1 MGSYVIAIYQPKD
14 GKDVELLGCV
24 RAHIDVLRAEDLV
37 TEVEP
42 LVLQAPDGAILEIFE
57 WKSVEAVA
65 AAHQNPAVRALWGR
79 FEECCTYGTLAELP
93 HADRPFPHFAPLD
106 MELPYAD

>member
-24 RAHIDVLRAEDLV
+24 RSHIDVLRDEDLV

-42 LVLQAPDGAILEIFE
+42 LLLRSPCGSILEIFE
-57 WKSVEAVA
+57 WKSEEAVA
-65 AAHQNPAVRALWGR
+65 AAHHNPAVRSLWER
-79 FEECCTYGTLAELP
+79 FNECCTYGTLSSLP
-93 HADRPFPHFAPLD
+93 HADKPFPHFELLD
-106 MELPYAD
+106 VELPYAD